1 MPFEIHSVDFRQNYT
16 TPQAKRWLKKHDLQ
30 PIKRVHIT
38 KKDGVITSRRYR
50 IKDPSIYKSFITK
63 KVDNGNINLILGN
76 AEEQQGTGIIQNIKD
91 FITGRP
97 TEMFPPQIRKFI
109 QEHGASQIGNV
120 MVCRK
125 PIVGAI
131 QSLMNI
137 VSLGS
142 LNKKMKEANI
152 DKLRHLYVVLHIN
165 GKDYMFEKD
174 EVIKVQPYHARPGQ
188 ETLPL
193 GQPKNNKTVAELF
206 NDLIKQDPNINI
218 YDSIKANCQGFVSH
232 VLRVL
237 GLWDNPETVKFVRQ
251 PTDKILAP
259 YVQRINK
266 VITNTG
272 RRFNVLLEGKG
283 RKNKHCVLC
292 RKHC

>member
-16 TPQAKRWLKKHDLQ
+16 TPQARQWLKKRDLQ

-38 KKDGVITSRRYR
+38 KKDGIITSRRYR
-50 IKDPSIYKSFITK
+50 IKDPSLFKSFITK
-63 KVDNGNINLILGN
+63 KVDNGNINLILGYT
-76 AEEQQGTGIIQNIKD
+76 EEQQGTGIIQNIKD

-97 TEMFPPQIRKFI
+97 TEMYPPQIRKFI

-174 EVIKVQPYHARPGQ
+174 EVIKVQPYQARPGQ

-206 NDLIKQDPNINI
+206 NDLIKQDTNINI
-218 YDSIKANCQGFVSH
+218 YDSIKAN
-232 VLRVL
+232 
-237 GLWDNPETVKFVRQ
+237 
-251 PTDKILAP
+251 
-259 YVQRINK
+259 
-266 VITNTG
+266 
-272 RRFNVLLEGKG
+272 
-283 RKNKHCVLC
+283 
-292 RKHC
+292 